1 MITKNKSEK
10 SRDMCKSRYLIC
22 LFATCEDVKFIWLYL
37 LNLFIKIF
45 FLINQIIIEIDIHIK
60 LIE

>member
-1 MITKNKSEK
+1 
-10 SRDMCKSRYLIC
+10 MCKLRYLIC
-22 LFATCEDVKFIWLYL
+22 LFATCVEQNVKFIWLYL

>member
-1 MITKNKSEK
+1 MY
-10 SRDMCKSRYLIC
+10 KSRYLIC